1 MGSWERRVDGSN
13 SKELG
18 TIETFL
24 PVTMSDTDSSDVYEW
39 PEDTPLGRKLATLE
53 ENLLCPICS
62 GLFNNPHVLRC
73 GHSYCSICIR
83 KHFDAQLNRTS
94 SDTCP
99 SCREK
104 ADSFDLKKNGQ
115 LSNIVRAF
123 RALRPNLL
131 DLIKDANTATEKET
145 SHLNSIKQAAGGV
158 AITRKLPFYSFHGLK
173 KDKVKST
180 LVQLTAESKAQI
192 RLDGDKDVLEKRVSA
207 FLHLHNAQIGSD
219 APLSLD
225 QVVKL
230 VNHQETQM
238 EKESLKG
245 SRSAAKLEKVKNGEV
260 SFCNY
265 MSLAH
270 LKLLLSSRR

>member
-1 MGSWERRVDGSN
+1 
-13 SKELG
+13 
-18 TIETFL
+18 
-24 PVTMSDTDSSDVYEW
+24 MSDTDCSDVYDW
-39 PEDTPLGRKLATLE
+39 PEDTPVGRKLASLE

-83 KHFDAQLNRTS
+83 KHFDSHLNRTS

-131 DLIKDANTATEKET
+131 DLIKDAHNVAEKERPE
-145 SHLNSIKQAAGGV
+145 LQNIKHGAAGV

-180 LVQLTAESKAQI
+180 LIQLTAESKAQI
-192 RLDGDKDVLEKRVSA
+192 RLDGDKEILEKRVSA

-230 VNHQETQM
+230 VNYQETQM
-238 EKESLKG
+238 EKESHKG
-245 SRSAAKLEKVKNGEV
+245 SRSAAKIEKVKNGEV
-260 SFCNY
+260 DCD
-265 MSLAH
+265 
-270 LKLLLSSRR
+270 LSYLCFV